1 MKRKKNLRKTK
12 QRLIEF
18 CLPAPTKMKLGHFMN
33 CPLALAFSLLV
44 LSSLFF
50 TSCASYDHRLDN
62 RETKYLGTDGSL
74 TRQSRLSL
82 ADQISYWDGD
92 NIPGAASIVIDLSE
106 QRLYYYKGNKLV
118 GISAVSTGCEGRET
132 KTGHYKINQK
142 DLHHVSSSCG
152 DYVNS
157 SGEVVV
163 KNVVRS
169 EIKMPAGTHFVGSPM
184 PYFMRIYTGVGMH
197 TGFLPGVPDSH
208 GCIRLPDKMAKKFFE
223 VTPMGTPVTVQR

>member
-1 MKRKKNLRKTK
+1 MRFPFLL
-12 QRLIEF
+12 LI
-18 CLPAPTKMKLGHFMN
+18 T
-33 CPLALAFSLLV
+33 LAAIF
-44 LSSLFF
+44 LS
-50 TSCASYDHRLDN
+50 SCASYDHRLDD
-62 RETKYLGTDGSL
+62 RSVKYLGTDGSL

-92 NIPGAASIVIDLSE
+92 NISGAPSIVIDLSE

-118 GISAVSTGCEGRET
+118 AVSAVSTGCEGRET
-132 KTGHYKINQK
+132 KTGHYRINQK

-157 SGEVVV
+157 SGEIVV

-169 EIKMPAGTHFVGSPM
+169 ENPMPPGAHFVGSPM

-208 GCIRLPDKMAKKFFE
+208 GCIRLPDRMAKKFFE